1 MTVALERLVDS
12 DGLGRVAI
20 VTGGA
25 GGIGAATCRQLAR
38 AGARVVMA
46 DVQTAAGTRLAA
58 EMRAAGLDVTF
69 HELDVGSEAAWTALR
84 AAVLASHG
92 RPAILVHNAG
102 IDVVKDQLSTT
113 LADWD
118 RLFRV
123 NVTGM
128 FLGCRAFQADLHAES
143 ERTGVLSSVVCMS
156 SICGLIGVAFQTAY
170 CATKGAVRLYVKALA
185 LEYAALGVRVRVNS
199 IHPGTVD
206 TAFSAQCL
214 KELGEVGFAASPAE
228 ARAAI
233 ARAHPIGHMAEPD
246 EIADAIVFLASPG
259 SRFMTGSELVVDGG
273 YTAQ

>member
-1 MTVALERLVDS
+1 MSSGSLRGAVAV
-12 DGLGRVAI
+12 

-38 AGARVVMA
+38 AGACVVIA
-46 DVQTAAGTRLAA
+46 DVAVAAGEALAKQLQSEGLIA
-58 EMRAAGLDVTF
+58 SFHHLDVA
-69 HELDVGSEAAWTALR
+69 SEASWQALR
-84 AAVLASHG
+84 TRVLADHGAPAVL
-92 RPAILVHNAG
+92 VNNAG
-102 IDVVKDQLSTT
+102 VDVVKDTFATT
-113 LADWD
+113 PDDWD
-118 RLFRV
+118 RIFAI
-123 NVTGM
+123 NMKGM
-128 FLGCRAFQADLHAES
+128 YLGVRAFGKDMHEVAV
-143 ERTGVLSSVVCMS
+143 RTGRMSSIVNMS

-170 CATKGAVRLYVKALA
+170 CASKGAVRLYTKALA
-185 LEYAALGVRVRVNS
+185 LEFAALGLKVRVNS

-214 KELGEVGFAASPAE
+214 KELGEVGFAPSPSE

-246 EIADAIVFLASPG
+246 EIADAIVFLASHE